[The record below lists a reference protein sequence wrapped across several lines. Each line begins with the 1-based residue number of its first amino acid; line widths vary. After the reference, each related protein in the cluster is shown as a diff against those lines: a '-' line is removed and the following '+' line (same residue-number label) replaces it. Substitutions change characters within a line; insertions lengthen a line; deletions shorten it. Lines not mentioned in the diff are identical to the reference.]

1 VPIIDKQTPHLTLDY
16 DVIEQGKQVPRKSQ
30 GSVSLSLP
38 LSTMSKNRPMSE
50 NTLSSHD
57 NDCLGWE
64 VCNEAG
70 QEGTQQGD
78 DECLDDTCDLENDY
92 QSGNDDCDED
102 DNFTATLTS
111 IEKDTRSLQAVV
123 STLHDLQNTLRQDP
137 NHVLTKNDRAFLKE
151 VHNFA
156 QSQRVT
162 SYSPR
167 VPKGRKRQLEQA
179 KRNKCHRMTSKGK
192 KAAKNPHGL
201 YGRETHRKGNMQ
213 SKQKKSPLKRRR
225 MSTAHSQT
233 QPSCSTD
240 LDPTG
245 AT

>member
-1 VPIIDKQTPHLTLDY
+1 
-16 DVIEQGKQVPRKSQ
+16 
-30 GSVSLSLP
+30 
-38 LSTMSKNRPMSE
+38 MSENRPMSE
-50 NTLSSHD
+50 NSLSSHVH
-57 NDCLGWE
+57 DCSDWE
-64 VCNEAG
+64 MCSEAG
-70 QEGTQQGD
+70 QGGTQEGH

-151 VHNFA
+151 VHNFS
-156 QSQRVT
+156 QSQRIT

-179 KRNKCHRMTSKGK
+179 KRNKCHRMTRKGK

-213 SKQKKSPLKRRR
+213 SKTRSPPLKDGGCQQHIHRR
-225 MSTAHSQT
+225 SLLAVQT
-233 QPSCSTD
+233 WTPQEQHKKLYESV
-240 LDPTG
+240 
-245 AT
+245 